1 MYYVIKYS
9 DGTYVDV
16 RGGGFAKTLKDAKFF
31 KKLDVVQKFM
41 LSSISKKNMDKKPEI
56 RQCNTDKEITG
67 TGRIVTYDSSVKDE
81 QVGTV
86 HTDVHFVNNEP
97 MYGNALLN
105 GNKISCNVCT
115 NSSIKEFEEYK
126 SKLEDRLQTLL
137 PLIQEYDK
145 KQQDILHCV
154 ELMSLDA
161 VKRVKLM
168 NALID
173 LRHERRQVKEE
184 YSQIESI
191 LSGISKVSLKE
202 VRKYEYSFDLV
213 PNILKN

>member
-16 RGGGFAKTLKDAKFF
+16 RGGGVARTLKDARFF
-31 KKLDVVQKFM
+31 NKIDVARKFM
-41 LSSISKKNMDKKPEI
+41 LSSISKKNMEKKPEI
-56 RQCNTDKEITG
+56 RQCLTDKPVVNC
-67 TGRIVTYDSSVKDE
+67 RIMTYDSSVKDE
-81 QVGTV
+81 QVGTI

-145 KQQDILHCV
+145 
-154 ELMSLDA
+154 
-161 VKRVKLM
+161 
-168 NALID
+168 
-173 LRHERRQVKEE
+173 RHHQYKNE
-184 YSQIESI
+184 YIM
-191 LSGISKVSLKE
+191 
-202 VRKYEYSFDLV
+202 Y
-213 PNILKN
+213 

>member
-16 RGGGFAKTLKDAKFF
+16 RGGGFAKTLKDARFF
-31 KKLDVVQKFM
+31 NKIDIAQKFM
-41 LSSISKKNMDKKPEI
+41 LSSISKKNMEKKPEI
-56 RQCNTDKEITG
+56 RQCPTNKPTVN
-67 TGRIVTYDSSVKDE
+67 GRIAVYDSSVKDE
-81 QVGTV
+81 QVGTI

-97 MYGNALLN
+97 MYGNAVLN

-115 NSSIKEFEEYK
+115 NSSIKEFEEYR
-126 SKLEDRLQTLL
+126 SKLENRLQALI

-168 NALID
+168 NALIY

-213 PNILKN
+213 PNILKG